1 MFHHVITLVVRNEQ
15 RPRNEFSEYSTSGV
29 PAGLTTRITSPTCR
43 TRSKECRRNHR
54 SGESQTRTGTRRR
67 VKEDEETKHQRQ
79 GHGQTLTECATRAST
94 GDGPHHAPTEG
105 SRLPGQQKPEIT
117 TTQCGMG
124 SAREQPSGHDRS
136 PEDWCRSP

>member
-79 GHGQTLTECATRAST
+79 GHGQTLTNCAIRAST
-94 GDGPHHAPTEG
+94 KDVHVNAPTEG
-105 SRLPGQQKPEIT
+105 SSTSGATENPNKRQSSAAWEAAQQRLRGQ
-117 TTQCGMG
+117 
-124 SAREQPSGHDRS
+124 DRS
-136 PEDWCRSP
+136 PE